1 MEKKKN
7 EIQNQFEMN
16 QARLQAL
23 FDAIT
28 DLVFMA
34 DSDFNPQLVNKQ
46 LDFAGKKCYEAFCG
60 LSEPCS
66 ICLVDEVKLTHKPA
80 KTERKINNKIYQ
92 ATFYPILNEGG
103 AVNDVIEIVRDVTK
117 EKEIEQQ
124 LIQSDRLISLG
135 GLVSGIAHE
144 INNPNTFIRGNLSI
158 IKESLEDILPV
169 LDQHWSENP
178 DFKVARLP
186 YRYFREKILLL
197 VSDMQK
203 GADKIMNIV
212 SDLRKFARKDEG
224 LLDEDLDLNRV
235 VESSLRLVHNQIKR
249 SIEVQLKLDQKLPLI
264 KGNVQKIEQVLVNII
279 LNAAQAI
286 KEQKGKKTGQIIIRT
301 FLDQKNQIH
310 LRIKDNGPGMTEDV
324 KNRVFDPF
332 FTTKRS
338 RQGTGLGLSITYGFV
353 EEHGGKISV
362 VSHPGKGSE
371 FKIMLPMRVHK
382 MT

>member
-1 MEKKKN
+1 
-7 EIQNQFEMN
+7 
-16 QARLQAL
+16 
-23 FDAIT
+23 
-28 DLVFMA
+28 
-34 DSDFNPQLVNKQ
+34 
-46 LDFAGKKCYEAFCG
+46 
-60 LSEPCS
+60 
-66 ICLVDEVKLTHKPA
+66 
-80 KTERKINNKIYQ
+80 NNKIYQ

-371 FKIMLPMRVHK
+371 FKIMLPMRVPK